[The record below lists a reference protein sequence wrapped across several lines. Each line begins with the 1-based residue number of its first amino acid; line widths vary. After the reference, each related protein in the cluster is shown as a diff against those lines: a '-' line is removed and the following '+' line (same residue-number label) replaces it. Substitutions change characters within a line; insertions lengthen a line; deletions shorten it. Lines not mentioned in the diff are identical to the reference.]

1 MKIVDQVP
9 EYIRSLIPYEPGKPI
24 EEVER
29 EYGVSDSVKLA
40 SNENPLG
47 PSPKALA
54 AIRDKMAQLHLYPD
68 GDCFYLKQGLSKKLG
83 VTPESLIFGNGSNE
97 IIELAVRTFM
107 CAGDEAVMARQ
118 AFVVYNLVVQATG
131 GKAKAV
137 ALRDYTHDLAA
148 IGAAITPQTKLV
160 LLANPNNPTGTI
172 YRREEWERFLDKISR
187 DVLLLVDEAYFEYV
201 EDAGYPNSLEYH
213 AADRAILTLRTF
225 SKLYGLAGLR
235 IGYGVGAKELIAMM
249 QRVRQ
254 PFNVNAPAQWAAL
267 AALDDAEHVRRS
279 LAVNRQGIDYLQKE
293 FTRLG
298 LEFVPTCANFILV
311 RVGKGQEV
319 FNRLLSQGVIVRP
332 MAGYQFPEHVRV
344 TVGTVAENEKFIA
357 ALEKVIKTF

>member
-1 MKIVDQVP
+1 MKIVEQVP

-29 EYGVSDSVKLA
+29 EYGISDSVKLA

-47 PSPKALA
+47 PSPKAVA
-54 AIRDKMAQLHLYPD
+54 AIRQKLDQLNLYPD

-83 VTPESLIFGNGSNE
+83 VAPENLIFGNGSNE

-107 CAGDEAVMARQ
+107 RPGDEAVMARQ
-118 AFVVYNLVVQATG
+118 AFVVYNLVVQAVG

-137 ALRDYTHDLAA
+137 PLRDYTHDLSA
-148 IGAAITPQTKLV
+148 IGAAVTPQTRVV

-172 YRREEWERFLDKISR
+172 FRREEWERFLDKVSR

-201 EDAGYPNSLEYH
+201 EDAGYPNSLAYH

-235 IGYGVGAKELIAMM
+235 IGYGVGPKEMIALM

-267 AALDDAEHVRRS
+267 AALDDAEHVQRS
-279 LAVNRQGIDYLQKE
+279 LDVNRQGIDYLQKE
-293 FTRLG
+293 FARLG
-298 LEFVPTCANFILV
+298 LGFVPTCANFIFV
-311 RVGKGQEV
+311 RVGKGQDV
-319 FNRLLSQGVIVRP
+319 FQGLLSQGVIVRP
-332 MAGYQFPEHVRV
+332 MGGYQFPEHVRV
-344 TVGTVAENEKFIA
+344 TVGTMVENRKFIS